1 VARCRRCPVCWADA
15 DPVVTGA
22 VRCNPVVRGQGVAG
36 CGPDVAQGGSW
47 ASRVVDLA
55 VGILRD
61 MGTALV
67 LMLLLFGVF
76 VGIPL
81 WLAWLSA
88 TGRFARVEQ
97 VMGAE
102 PWHRQSSRWAWVWPL
117 AGAAIYAV
125 MGVVLLAQG
134 HRVLGV
140 ANLVTG
146 AFWGLQLPVMVWI
159 KRRQAAQGKTE

>member
-1 VARCRRCPVCWADA
+1 
-15 DPVVTGA
+15 
-22 VRCNPVVRGQGVAG
+22 
-36 CGPDVAQGGSW
+36 
-47 ASRVVDLA
+47 
-55 VGILRD
+55 

-67 LMLLLFGVF
+67 LILLLFGVF

-88 TGRFARVEQ
+88 TGRFARVER

-117 AGAAIYAV
+117 AGAATYAAL
-125 MGVVLLAQG
+125 GVVLLAQG

-140 ANLVTG
+140 VNLVTG